1 MNSSVE
7 GLQDATNQDQ
17 QQVAADPLD
26 VQHRVVE
33 WTSDCLLTLR
43 SPVRFT
49 RADWP

>member
-1 MNSSVE
+1 MKSSVE
-7 GLQDATNQDQ
+7 GLQDANKDAPQIA
-17 QQVAADPLD
+17 VPDPLEI
-26 VQHRVVE
+26 QRKLTE